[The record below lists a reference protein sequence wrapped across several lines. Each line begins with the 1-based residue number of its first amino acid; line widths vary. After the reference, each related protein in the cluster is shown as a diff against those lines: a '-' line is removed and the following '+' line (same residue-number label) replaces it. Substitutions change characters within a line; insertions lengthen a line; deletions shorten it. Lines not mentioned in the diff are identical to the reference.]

1 MSSRGRF
8 ATPADFPRQDCSPYR
23 GLHVRRESLGCVHR
37 SRAILCRPAPNRS
50 CCLTLSTDL
59 QAELFERY
67 IYPLMRGIAVGG
79 VAFNIPQTFDE
90 FFNCMRAI
98 VRKLP
103 KEQQSEDDTRTL
115 DILWHTEVRHR
126 LAHLL
131 HLPGHTKG
139 GDGGDGEIP
148 ERVRQEA
155 WAWAA
160 SPTFSPTFQLAGAA
174 QELAGGG
181 RADGVR
187 HPDGETG
194 GSHGAGRTAIAR
206 ECSTHGGATRAQ
218 RCRGEGRHCPRY
230 AAQTPPTLTHISE
243 TNSNWYHGSRL
254 LLNTDTAS

>member
-1 MSSRGRF
+1 M
-8 ATPADFPRQDCSPYR
+8 
-23 GLHVRRESLGCVHR
+23 HR

-59 QAELFERY
+59 QAELFDRY
-67 IYPLMRGIAVGG
+67 IHPLMRGIAVGG

-160 SPTFSPTFQLAGAA
+160 SPTFSPTFHLAGAA

>member
-1 MSSRGRF
+1 
-8 ATPADFPRQDCSPYR
+8 
-23 GLHVRRESLGCVHR
+23 
-37 SRAILCRPAPNRS
+37 
-50 CCLTLSTDL
+50 
-59 QAELFERY
+59 
-67 IYPLMRGIAVGG
+67 MRGIAVGG

-139 GDGGDGEIP
+139 GDGEIP

-160 SPTFSPTFQLAGAA
+160 SPTFSPNFHRAGAA
-174 QELAGGG
+174 QEKSWRVAGALTACGIPTEKLAAAMALVGLQSHESVLLTAAQPARNAAVV
-181 RADGVR
+181 RADIVPDTQPKH
-187 HPDGETG
+187 HP
-194 GSHGAGRTAIAR
+194 
-206 ECSTHGGATRAQ
+206 
-218 RCRGEGRHCPRY
+218 
-230 AAQTPPTLTHISE
+230 L
-243 TNSNWYHGSRL
+243 
-254 LLNTDTAS
+254 